1 MKVILET
8 AQIVMISMNVRRR
21 PTTVMITPNAR
32 IPLGPS
38 DVHAMKV
45 IAETGQNVKILM
57 NARKTPTTV
66 M

>member
-1 MKVILET
+1 
-8 AQIVMISMNVRRR
+8 MNVRRR

-45 IAETGQNVKILM
+45 IAETGQNVKVRGSLLQMICIHGHPFGDLGICL
-57 NARKTPTTV
+57 V
-66 M
+66 Q